1 MNKIPELNP
10 IEKKLKQFYRKS
22 KERMLDVPCTRDEIM
37 DVLLSSYTAMPDKN
51 ITQSLKTQIDEQIF
65 ILENMDVSFVRHARY
80 TPAFWHNHDFFEMIF
95 VQSGGCINYIFDR
108 NISMQTGDI
117 CIMAPDITH
126 SLSAFHDED
135 VIMNI
140 LIRKST
146 FEQSFFGLLDDNTFF
161 LTSSK
166 ELSIRLQ
173 KFPIFFFIQ
182 EKIPFFLTSL
192 TVHIRNVH
200 SQNDIKNKWSIL
212 CFLCFSSIYFAVM
225 NNIQSFLVS
234 IRTLQRKI

>member
-146 FEQSFFGLLDDNTFF
+146 FEQSFFGLLDDNTILSVFF
-161 LTSSK
+161 K
-166 ELSIRLQ
+166 
-173 KFPIFFFIQ
+173 
-182 EKIPFFLTSL
+182 
-192 TVHIRNVH
+192 
-200 SQNDIKNKWSIL
+200 
-212 CFLCFSSIYFAVM
+212 
-225 NNIQSFLVS
+225 
-234 IRTLQRKI
+234 RTFYQT

>member
-140 LIRKST
+140 LIR
-146 FEQSFFGLLDDNTFF
+146 NIF
-161 LTSSK
+161 LSET
-166 ELSIRLQ
+166 
-173 KFPIFFFIQ
+173 
-182 EKIPFFLTSL
+182 
-192 TVHIRNVH
+192 
-200 SQNDIKNKWSIL
+200 
-212 CFLCFSSIYFAVM
+212 IY
-225 NNIQSFLVS
+225 
-234 IRTLQRKI
+234 K